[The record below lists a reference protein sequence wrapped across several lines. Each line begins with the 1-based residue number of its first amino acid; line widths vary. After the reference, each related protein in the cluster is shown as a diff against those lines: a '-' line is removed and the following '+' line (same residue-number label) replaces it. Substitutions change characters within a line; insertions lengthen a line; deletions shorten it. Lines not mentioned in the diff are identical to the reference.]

1 MSGPPKVLNRSQKAA
16 AVLLSVGSERA
27 AKVLAHLDEE
37 EVEQLTVEIATLG
50 DISRNQLEGVL
61 GEFHDEAL
69 AHAQL
74 VSGGEKQARELL
86 RRLRGSEADEIVDRL
101 LATTQSTPFHFVR
114 MHEPS
119 EVLQHLRDEHPQTI
133 ALVLAHLTPR
143 LGALLLSGLD
153 PYVQTSVATRLAT
166 LERADPEVVKRVE
179 GALRARLGE
188 ARRRSGRR
196 DGVKELAQLLNQ
208 VDRSTERTILG
219 ELEAMDPALAERV
232 RALMFLFEDLI
243 TIEDRSLQELL
254 RAIDTQVLA
263 VAMKG
268 TSAELRDVINRNLSE
283 RARTSLEEEIDLMGP
298 VRIREVEEAQSEI
311 VRTVQEM
318 EKEGVITVSRGGQEE
333 FVD

>member
-1 MSGPPKVLNRSQKAA
+1 MSQPPKVLNRSQKAA

-50 DISRNQLEGVL
+50 DISRAQLEGVL

-74 VSGGEKQARELL
+74 VSGGEKPARELL
-86 RRLRGSEADEIVDRL
+86 RRLRGAEADEIVDRL

-133 ALVLAHLTPR
+133 ALVLAHLPPR

-166 LERADPEVVKRVE
+166 LERADPEVVHRVE
-179 GALRARLGE
+179 QALRERLGE

-243 TIEDRSLQELL
+243 TVDDRSLQELL

-268 TSAELRDVINRNLSE
+268 TSPELRDVINRNLSE
-283 RARTSLEEEIDLMGP
+283 RARTSLEEEMDLMGP

-318 EKEGVITVSRGGQEE
+318 EKEGVLTISRGGQEE
-333 FVD
+333 FIA